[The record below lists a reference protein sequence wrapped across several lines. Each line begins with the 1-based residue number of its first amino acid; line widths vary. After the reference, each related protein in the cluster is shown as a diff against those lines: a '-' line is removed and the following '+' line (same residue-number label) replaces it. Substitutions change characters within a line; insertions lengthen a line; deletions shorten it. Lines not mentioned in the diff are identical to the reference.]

1 MADDHFIPPSND
13 IPSTEKNPLNKPI
26 GIKASQKELL
36 FIQRFKELKG
46 NRTLAAKL
54 VYDCQDDRSASA
66 IGSKLAKK
74 FGLLKPAEVVMPEN
88 QFNPSGYD
96 SAKLEKMGINPGPA
110 IVPTESKINHGGQ
123 HGRMEVLGDALDS
136 GELSFRDMF
145 NEMRAIAYC
154 YRDKG
159 VSIRALVQLKEWWDE
174 AKRQRDQ
181 LNMAERDVVDVLSH
195 ALASVGR
202 KEYVEILKINRQIR
216 KKIIHERNK
225 VLDVDAIVRDEQEKK
240 LWTEGEALSYA
251 DATKELES
259 DERQTESSVSEGNI
273 ETDENEESKD
283 DQGFNEEV

>member
-1 MADDHFIPPSND
+1 MADESFVPPSND
-13 IPSTEKNPLNKPI
+13 IPSTDKNPLDKPI
-26 GIKASQKELL
+26 GIKASPKELL

-96 SAKLEKMGINPGPA
+96 PVKLEKMGINPGPA

-225 VLDVDAIVRDEQEKK
+225 LLDVDAIVRDEQEKK

-251 DATKELES
+251 DATKELDSEQGN
-259 DERQTESSVSEGNI
+259 DEANETNEKEKDETSE
-273 ETDENEESKD
+273 
-283 DQGFNEEV
+283 GFNETV